1 MTPRFAHHCPTA
13 WRHTLLSMA
22 VLLLWLALPAQAARQ
37 GRYAP
42 LIRKAHTWTAERV
55 VATGDSLLRRGDED
69 DALVLYLLAGAKTS
83 TEELP
88 YRALGQLKAGD
99 IYSAQG
105 NYISALERYQ
115 AALKAC
121 EQTPERQHLVMI
133 CKSIGTTYCLFGDF
147 GRGKEFYLR
156 GLRAC
161 PKADDAMAF
170 KLYANLTVAC
180 VERGEWA
187 DARRYLHLMRTQKHP
202 RTPINAYMITFDGA
216 ILAAREG
223 RQAEAVAML
232 EPLVD
237 LCRAKHLHPRYACS
251 AYEELYKAHRAL
263 GHTTEA
269 IHYAQAC
276 METARQNGLLHYY
289 PEAMRDLGRM
299 LKKTGNT
306 AQGTRLEA
314 DYLAL
319 KDSVYNAQRFN
330 VLKNQ
335 QFAYEVGKASKE
347 IDRLQE
353 EEEAHRARAR
363 LYLWGL
369 LTALI
374 VVGVV
379 SGLLFAVVRQ
389 KHRLEASYR
398 KLYDLSRQAAPT
410 TTPQRQANSAQ
421 RETNSPMSDERREE
435 LAQRIRHVMEQTEEW
450 CATDF
455 TLAALARRV
464 ESNERYVSWVINEC
478 FGRPFTDLLND
489 YRIRKACQRLAD
501 DARYAR
507 LTIAAV
513 GQSVGY
519 RSQTTFINQF
529 KKHTGLTP
537 SVYQKFAREDRR
549 QA

>member
-1 MTPRFAHHCPTA
+1 MTQLFAHHCTIA
-13 WRHTLLSMA
+13 RCDMLLSMA
-22 VLLLWLALPAQAARQ
+22 VLLLWIAQPAQAARQ

-42 LIRKAHTWTAERV
+42 LIRKAHTWPAKRV
-55 VATGDSLLRRGDED
+55 VAAGDSLLSRGDED

-83 TEELP
+83 TDELS

-121 EQTPERQHLVMI
+121 EQTPGRQHLVMI

-147 GRGKEFYLR
+147 GRGKEFYQR

-180 VERGEWA
+180 VERGDWA
-187 DARRYLHLMRTQKHP
+187 DARRYLHLMRTRKHP
-202 RTPINAYMITFDGA
+202 QTPVNAYMITFDGA
-216 ILAAREG
+216 ILAARQG

-232 EPLVD
+232 EPLVE
-237 LCRAKHLHPRYACS
+237 LCRAKRLPPRYACS

-263 GHTTEA
+263 GHTVEA

-276 METARQNGLLHYY
+276 METARQSGLLHYY

-299 LKKTGNT
+299 LKKAGQTDR
-306 AQGTRLEA
+306 GTRLEA

-353 EEEAHRARAR
+353 EEEAHRLRAR

-374 VVGVV
+374 VAGVV
-379 SGLLFAVVRQ
+379 SALLIAVARQ

-398 KLYDLSRQAAPT
+398 KLYDLSRQTASSPS
-410 TTPQRQANSAQ
+410 PQRAIS
-421 RETNSPMSDERREE
+421 SPLSDARRDE
-435 LAQRIRHVMEQTEEW
+435 LAQRIRQVMEQTEQW
-450 CATDF
+450 CAPDF
-455 TLAALARRV
+455 TLTALARRV
-464 ESNERYVSWVINEC
+464 ESNERYVSLVINEC